1 MISLLMAGALACA
14 PACMPSA
21 DTIPVAAAVFDGARG
36 QLDAR
41 IPRVEDAGVRVDG
54 RLDEDAWQRAAVLT
68 GFTQSAPAEGTP
80 ARERT
85 EVLVFYTPRELF
97 IGVRAHAGDPSSI
110 RSTLAERD
118 QITADDHVRIL
129 LDTFHDR
136 RRAFAIFVN
145 PLGIQQDGTFADGS
159 FEGFTFSPDFVF
171 DSRGRLTGE
180 GYEVEIRIPLRSLKF
195 PAGATQTW
203 GMNVVRVIPAAG
215 AEESWAPRSRS
226 QPELASS
233 GTLSGIGGL
242 RPGRLVEVNP
252 TFTARREGTTE
263 DDGFRRGSTEPDVG
277 VNLKYGITSELTLDA
292 TLNPDFSTV
301 EADADQITV
310 NERFAL
316 SLEEKRPFFLEG
328 ADLFDTPESLVYT
341 RSIVAPAAGARVT
354 GKVGALNL
362 AWLGAVDDAPRND
375 PDRYAPER
383 RRALV
388 QIARLR
394 RDVGAGST
402 LGVLATSRELGSAFN
417 RVAAADARIRFGGVY
432 MAGGQL
438 GGSWTR
444 DWQPDAA
451 GVDSAGGPGAR
462 VPVALEGRA
471 AHIGQVYLDRTARRW
486 GFIATLRDVPE
497 DFVTETG
504 FVRRTGITELNGRN
518 RLSWY
523 GATGA
528 LLESVDFVQNAG
540 LLYTGRELWRGGG
553 AVEGEVGLEV
563 QAELRGNH
571 EIEIGV
577 GRGFYTLDPGDYGGY
592 SLPSTG
598 GGVETGDV
606 LVGPDGRVGGLSGVS
621 IGVESSYF
629 KWMDVSL
636 EAEVGGVP
644 IFAEGTRG
652 RGQSLEAAVALRPTA
667 ALRVDASLAR
677 VLLFR
682 DRDGSRYSRALVPRL
697 RAEYQL
703 TRAFAVRGLAEYSVE
718 EVDVL
723 RAPDGRPYLRDG
735 ESFRVRR
742 GNLPAWEAPQLNP
755 LRLDLLLSWRPTP
768 GTAAF
773 LGYGREVTDDESFRF
788 DGLAPRTDGL
798 FLKLSYLFRN

>member
-14 PACMPSA
+14 PACSVSA
-21 DTIPVAAAVFDGARG
+21 DTIPVPAAVFDGARG

-41 IPRVEDAGVRVDG
+41 IPRVEDAAVRVDG
-54 RLDEDAWQRAAVLT
+54 RLDEAAWAGAAVLT
-68 GFTQSAPAEGTP
+68 GFTQSTPAEGTP

-97 IGVRAHAGDPSSI
+97 IGVRAHASDPSSI

-136 RRAFAIFVN
+136 RRAFALFVN
-145 PLGIQQDGTFADGS
+145 PLGIQQDGTFSDGS
-159 FEGFTFSPDFVF
+159 FDGYTYSPDFVF
-171 DSRGRLTGE
+171 DSRGRLTEE

-195 PAGATQTW
+195 PSGDVQTW
-203 GMNVVRVIPAAG
+203 GMNVIRVIPAAG
-215 AEESWAPRSRS
+215 AQESWAPRRRS

-233 GTLSGIGGL
+233 GALSGIQGL

-263 DDGFRRGSTEPDVG
+263 EDGFSRRPTEPDVG

-354 GKVGALNL
+354 GKVGAVNL
-362 AWLGAVDDAPRND
+362 AWLGAVDDAPRNN
-375 PDRYAPER
+375 PARYAPER
-383 RRALV
+383 SRALV
-388 QIARLR
+388 QIARVR

-402 LGVLATSRELGSAFN
+402 LGLLATSRETGGAFN
-417 RVAAADARIRFGGVY
+417 RVAAADARIRFGQVY
-432 MAGGQL
+432 MVGAQL

-444 DWQPDAA
+444 AWQPDAA
-451 GVDSAGGPGAR
+451 GVDSAGAPGER
-462 VPVALEGRA
+462 VAVALEERA
-471 AHIGQVYLDRTARRW
+471 AHIGQVYLDRTARHW
-486 GFIATLRDVPE
+486 GYLVSLRDVPS

-504 FVRRTGITELNGRN
+504 FVRRTGFTSISGGN
-518 RLSWY
+518 RFSWY
-523 GATGA
+523 GAPGA
-528 LLESVDFVQNAG
+528 LVEELDFVQG
-540 LLYTGRELWRGGG
+540 WDLLYAGRDFWRGGG
-553 AVEGEVGLEV
+553 GVEGELRLDLS
-563 QAELRGNH
+563 AELRGNH

-577 GRGFYTLDPGDYGGY
+577 GRGFYTLDPADYADY
-592 SLPSTG
+592 SLPIPDG
-598 GGVETGDV
+598 FETGDV
-606 LVGPDGRVGGLSGVS
+606 LVGPDARMGGLNGVS

-629 KWMDVSL
+629 KWMDVAF
-636 EAEVGGVP
+636 EAAYVATP

-652 RGQSLEAAVALRPTA
+652 REWSLEAEVALRPTA
-667 ALRVDASLAR
+667 ALRVDASLRR
-677 VLLFR
+677 VLLHRAR
-682 DRDGSRYSRALVPRL
+682 DDSRYSRALVPRL
-697 RAEYQL
+697 RAEYQI
-703 TRAFAVRGLAEYSVE
+703 TRAFAVRGLVQYAVE

-723 RAPDGRPYLRDG
+723 RTPDGRPYLRDG
-735 ESFRVRR
+735 EPFRVRR
-742 GNLPAWEAPQLNP
+742 GNRPAWDARQLNP

-773 LGYGREVTDDESFRF
+773 LGYGREVTDDEAFRF

>member
-1 MISLLMAGALACA
+1 MLSLLMAGAVACA
-14 PACMPSA
+14 PACSVFA
-21 DTIPVAAAVFDGARG
+21 DTVPVPAAVFDGARG
-36 QLDAR
+36 ELDAR
-41 IPRVEDAGVRVDG
+41 IPRVDQAAVRVDG
-54 RLDEDAWQRAAVLT
+54 RLDEAQWRQAAVLT

-97 IGVRAHAGDPSSI
+97 IGVRAHASDPSSV

-145 PLGIQQDGTFADGS
+145 PLGIQQDGTFADGR
-159 FEGFTFSPDFVF
+159 GFTYSPDFVF

-195 PAGATQTW
+195 PAGGAQTW
-203 GMNVVRVIPAAG
+203 GMNVIRVIPSAG
-215 AEESWAPRSRS
+215 AEESWAPRSRN
-226 QPELASS
+226 QPAELASS
-233 GTLSGIGGL
+233 GVLSGIQDL

-252 TFTARREGTTE
+252 TFTARREGLTDE
-263 DDGFRRGSTEPDVG
+263 DGFRREPAEPDVG

-292 TLNPDFSTV
+292 TINPDFSTV

-316 SLEEKRPFFLEG
+316 SLSEKRPFFLEG
-328 ADLFDTPESLVYT
+328 ADLFSTPETLVYT

-362 AWLGAVDDAPRND
+362 AWLGAVDDAPREN
-375 PDRYAPER
+375 PARYAPEAE
-383 RRALV
+383 RAWFG
-388 QIARLR
+388 IGRLR

-402 LGVLATSRELGSAFN
+402 VGLLATSRVVGGAFN
-417 RVAAADARIRFGGVY
+417 HVAAADARFRFGRAY
-432 MAGGQL
+432 MLGGQL

-444 DWQPDAA
+444 SWRPDGA
-451 GVDSAGGPGAR
+451 GTDLSGEAGGF
-462 VPVALEGRA
+462 VPVALHDRA
-471 AHIGQVYLDRTARRW
+471 AHIAQVYLDRTARRW
-486 GFIATLRDVPE
+486 GYLIALRDVPA

-504 FVRRTGITELNGRN
+504 FVRRTGFTSVSGGN
-518 RLSWY
+518 RVSWY
-523 GATGA
+523 GAPGA
-528 LLESVDFVQNAG
+528 LVEELDFVQG
-540 LLYTGRELWRGGG
+540 WDLLYTGRDFWRGGG
-553 AVEGEVGLEV
+553 GEEGELRLDLS
-563 QAELRGNH
+563 AELRGNH

-577 GRGFYTLDPGDYGGY
+577 GRGFYTLDPADYAGY
-592 SLPSTG
+592 SLPDG
-598 GGVETGDV
+598 DGGVHTGDA
-606 LVGPDGRVGGLSGVS
+606 LVGPDARMGGLNGAS
-621 IGVESSYF
+621 IGVESSYY
-629 KWMDVSL
+629 KWMDVGF
-636 EAEVGGVP
+636 EASYGATP

-652 RGQSLEAAVALRPTA
+652 REWSLEAEVALRPTA
-667 ALRVDASLAR
+667 ALRVDASLRR

-697 RAEYQL
+697 RAEYQI
-703 TRAFAVRGLAEYSVE
+703 TRAIAVRALAQYAVE

-723 RAPDGRPYLRDG
+723 RTPDGREYLADG
-735 ESFRVRR
+735 EPFRVRR
-742 GNLPAWEAPQLNP
+742 GNRPSWDAPQLNP

-773 LGYGREVTDDESFRF
+773 LGYGREVTDDEAFRF

>member
-1 MISLLMAGALACA
+1 MIFLLMAGALACA
-14 PACMPSA
+14 PACSVSA
-21 DTIPVAAAVFDGARG
+21 DTVPAPAVYDGSAG

-54 RLDEDAWQRAAVLT
+54 RLDEAAWQGAAVLT
-68 GFTQSAPAEGTP
+68 GFTQSTPAEGIP

-97 IGVRAHAGDPSSI
+97 IGVRAHAADPSRI

-145 PLGIQQDGTFADGS
+145 PLGIQQDGTFADG
-159 FEGFTFSPDFVF
+159 GFNGFRFSPDFIF

-195 PAGATQTW
+195 PTGATQTW
-203 GMNVVRVIPAAG
+203 GLNVIRVIPSAG
-215 AEESWAPRSRS
+215 AEESWAPRSRN
-226 QPELASS
+226 QPAELAQS
-233 GTLSGIGGL
+233 GVLSGIQGL

-252 TFTARREGTTE
+252 TFTARREGTTDE
-263 DDGFRRGSTEPDVG
+263 DGFRRGPTEPDVG

-316 SLEEKRPFFLEG
+316 SLQEKRPFFLEG
-328 ADLFDTPESLVYT
+328 ADLFSTPESLVYT

-362 AWLGAVDDAPRND
+362 AWLGAVDDAPRDN
-375 PDRYAPER
+375 PARFAPEAA
-383 RRALV
+383 RALV
-388 QIARLR
+388 QIGRLR
-394 RDVGAGST
+394 RDVGQGST
-402 LGVLATSRELGSAFN
+402 VGVLATSRVVGGAFN
-417 RVAAADARIRFGGVY
+417 HVAAADARFRFGRAYTLGAQV
-432 MAGGQL
+432 

-444 DWQPDAA
+444 SWQPDEA
-451 GVDSAGGPGAR
+451 GTDSAGAPGAR
-462 VPVALEGRA
+462 VPVALDDRA

-486 GFIATLRDVPE
+486 GYLVALRDVPA
-497 DFVTETG
+497 DFRTETG
-504 FVRRTGITELNGRN
+504 FVRRTGITSLSGGN
-518 RLSWY
+518 RVSWY
-523 GATGA
+523 GAPGA
-528 LLESVDFVQNAG
+528 LVEELDFVQG
-540 LLYTGRELWRGGG
+540 GDLLYMGRDFWRGGG
-553 AVEGEVGLEV
+553 GVEGELRLDLS
-563 QAELRGNH
+563 AELRGNH

-577 GRGFYTLDPGDYGGY
+577 GRGFYTLDPADYAGY
-592 SLPSTG
+592 SVPVPDGS
-598 GGVETGDV
+598 ETGDA
-606 LVGPDGRVGGLSGVS
+606 LVDARMGGLNGVS
-621 IGVESSYF
+621 LGVESSYF
-629 KWMDVSL
+629 KWMDVGF
-636 EAEVGGVP
+636 EASYGGTP
-644 IFAEGTRG
+644 LFAEGTRG
-652 RGQSLEAAVALRPTA
+652 REWSLEAELELRPTA
-667 ALRVDASLAR
+667 ALRVDARLRR
-677 VLLFR
+677 VLLYR

-697 RAEYQL
+697 RAEYQI
-703 TRAFAVRGLAEYSVE
+703 TRAFAVRALAQYAVE

-735 ESFRVRR
+735 EPFRVRR
-742 GNLPAWEAPQLNP
+742 GNRPAWDAPQLNP
-755 LRLDLLLSWRPTP
+755 LRLDLLLSWRPSP
-768 GTAAF
+768 GTVAF
-773 LGYGREVTDDESFRF
+773 LGYGREVTDDEAFRF
-788 DGLAPRTDGL
+788 DGLAPRADGL

>member
-1 MISLLMAGALACA
+1 MIVLMMAGALACV
-14 PACMPSA
+14 PACPLSA
-21 DTIPVAAAVFDGARG
+21 DTIPVPAVYDGARG

-41 IPRVEDAGVRVDG
+41 IRRVEDAGVRVDG
-54 RLDEDAWQRAAVLT
+54 RLDEPAWRTAAVLA

-85 EVLVFYTPRELF
+85 EVLVFYTSRELF
-97 IGVRAHAGDPSSI
+97 IGVRAHAADPSRI

-136 RRAFAIFVN
+136 RRAFAFFVN
-145 PLGIQQDGTFADGS
+145 PLGIQQDGTFSDGR
-159 FEGFTFSPDFVF
+159 GFSYSPDFVF

-195 PAGATQTW
+195 PGGDAQTW
-203 GMNVVRVIPAAG
+203 GMNVIRVIPSAG
-215 AEESWAPRSRS
+215 AEESWAPRSRN
-226 QPELASS
+226 QPAELASS
-233 GTLSGIGGL
+233 GVLSGIQGL

-252 TFTARREGTTE
+252 TFTARREGTT
-263 DDGFRRGSTEPDVG
+263 DADGFSRGPTEPDVG

-316 SLEEKRPFFLEG
+316 SLQEKRPFFLEG
-328 ADLFDTPESLVYT
+328 ADLFSTPETLVYT

-362 AWLGAVDDAPRND
+362 AWLGAVDDAPREN
-375 PDRYAPER
+375 PARYAPEPD
-383 RRALV
+383 RAWFG
-388 QIARLR
+388 IGRLR
-394 RDVGAGST
+394 RDVGQGST
-402 LGVLATSRELGSAFN
+402 VGVLATSRVVGGAFN
-417 RVAAADARIRFGGVY
+417 HVAAADARFRFGQVY
-432 MAGGQL
+432 MLGGQV

-444 DWQPDAA
+444 AWGPDEA
-451 GVDSAGGPGAR
+451 GTDSAGAPGAR
-462 VPVALEGRA
+462 VPVALDDRA
-471 AHIGQVYLDRTARRW
+471 AHIAQVYFDRTARYW
-486 GFIATLRDVPE
+486 GYLVTLRDVPA

-504 FVRRTGITELNGRN
+504 FVRRTGFTSLSGGN
-518 RLSWY
+518 RVSWY
-523 GATGA
+523 GAPGA
-528 LLESVDFVQNAG
+528 RVEELDFVQG
-540 LLYTGRELWRGGG
+540 WDLLYAGRDFWRGGG
-553 AVEGEVGLEV
+553 GVEGELRLDLS
-563 QAELRGNH
+563 AELRGNH

-577 GRGFYTLDPGDYGGY
+577 GRGFYVLDPADYAGY
-592 SLPSTG
+592 SVPVPDG
-598 GGVETGDV
+598 FETGDG
-606 LVGPDGRVGGLSGVS
+606 LVGPDARMGGLNRMW
-621 IGVESSYF
+621 IGLESSYF
-629 KWMDVSL
+629 KWMDVGV
-636 EAEVGGVP
+636 EASFGAVP

-652 RGQSLEAAVALRPTA
+652 REASIEAQVALRPTA
-667 ALRVDASLAR
+667 ALRVDASLRR
-677 VLLFR
+677 VLLHR
-682 DRDGSRYSRALVPRL
+682 ARDGSRYSRALVPRL

-703 TRAFAVRGLAEYSVE
+703 TRAFAVRALAQYGVE

-723 RAPDGRPYLRDG
+723 RAPDGRPYLREG
-735 ESFRVRR
+735 EPFRVRR
-742 GNLPAWEAPQLNP
+742 GNRPAWDAPQLNP
-755 LRLDLLLSWRPTP
+755 LRVDLLLSWRPTP

-773 LGYGREVTDDESFRF
+773 LGYGREVTDDEAFRF

>member
-1 MISLLMAGALACA
+1 MIPLLLAGAVACA
-14 PACMPSA
+14 PACPLSA
-21 DTIPVAAAVFDGARG
+21 DTIPAPAAVFDGARG
-36 QLDAR
+36 RLDAR

-54 RLDEDAWQRAAVLT
+54 RLDEDAWRGAAVLT
-68 GFTQSAPAEGTP
+68 GFTQSAPAEGIP

-97 IGVRAHAGDPSSI
+97 IGVRAHAANPSSV

-136 RRAFAIFVN
+136 RRAFAFFVN
-145 PLGIQQDGTFADGS
+145 PLGIQQDGTFSDGS
-159 FEGFTFSPDFVF
+159 FDGFSFSPDFVF

-195 PAGATQTW
+195 PAGGTQTW
-203 GMNVVRVIPAAG
+203 GMNVIRVIPAAG
-215 AEESWAPRSRS
+215 AEESWAPRTRS

-233 GTLSGIGGL
+233 GTLSGIHEL

-252 TFTARREGTTE
+252 TFTARREGTTDE
-263 DDGFRRGSTEPDVG
+263 AGFSRGPTEPDLG

-328 ADLFDTPESLVYT
+328 ADLFDTPEALVYT
-341 RSIVAPAAGARVT
+341 RSVVAPAAGARVT
-354 GKVGALNL
+354 GKVGPMNL
-362 AWLGAVDDAPRND
+362 AWLGAVDDAPRGS
-375 PDRYAPER
+375 PDRFAPEPA
-383 RRALV
+383 RALV

-394 RDVGAGST
+394 RDVGQGST
-402 LGVLATSRELGSAFN
+402 LGLLATSRELGGAFN
-417 RVAAADARIRFGGVY
+417 RVAAADARIRFGRVY
-432 MAGGQL
+432 MAGGQI

-444 DWQPDAA
+444 GWRPDPL
-451 GVDSAGGPGAR
+451 GSDSAGAPGER
-462 VPVALEGRA
+462 VPVALDGRA
-471 AHIGQVYLDRTARRW
+471 AHIGQVYLDRTARHW
-486 GFIATLRDVPE
+486 GFIFTLRDVPA

-504 FVRRTGITELNGRN
+504 FVRRTGFTSLSGRN

-523 GATGA
+523 GASGA
-528 LLESVDFVQNAG
+528 RVEQVEVVQSGNLLFAGRDFWQ
-540 LLYTGRELWRGGG
+540 GGG
-553 AVEGEVGLEV
+553 GLEGDAGV
-563 QAELRGNH
+563 ELQVELRGNH

-577 GRGFYTLDPGDYGGY
+577 SRGFYTLDPADYADF
-592 SLPSTG
+592 SLPVPDG
-598 GGVETGDV
+598 FETGDV
-606 LVGPDGRVGGLSGVS
+606 LVGPDARMGGLNGVS
-621 IGVESSYF
+621 MGLESSYF
-629 KWMDVSL
+629 KWMDVSF
-636 EAEVGGVP
+636 EAAYGAVP
-644 IFAEGTRG
+644 LFAEGTRG
-652 RGQSLEAAVALRPTA
+652 REWSLEAEVALRPTA
-667 ALRVDASLAR
+667 ALRVDASLRR

-682 DRDGSRYSRALVPRL
+682 DRDDSRYSRALVPRL
-697 RAEYQL
+697 RAEYQV
-703 TRAFAVRGLAEYSVE
+703 TRAVAVRALAQYAVE

-723 RAPDGRPYLRDG
+723 RAPDGRPYLREG
-735 ESFRVRR
+735 EPFRVRR
-742 GNLPAWEAPQLNP
+742 GNRPAWDARQLNP

-773 LGYGREVTDDESFRF
+773 LGYGREVTDDEAFRF
-788 DGLAPRTDGL
+788 DGLAPRADGL

>member
-14 PACMPSA
+14 PACPLSA
-21 DTIPVAAAVFDGARG
+21 DTIPAPLVFDGARG

-41 IPRVEDAGVRVDG
+41 IPRVEEAAVRVDG
-54 RLDEDAWQRAAVLT
+54 RLDEAAWAGAAVLT
-68 GFTQSAPAEGTP
+68 GFTQSTPAEGTP

-97 IGVRAHAGDPSSI
+97 IGVRAHASDPSSI

-145 PLGIQQDGTFADGS
+145 PLGIQQDGTFSDGS
-159 FEGFTFSPDFVF
+159 FDGYTYSPDFVF

-195 PAGATQTW
+195 PTGDAQTW
-203 GMNVVRVIPAAG
+203 GMNVIRVIPAAG
-215 AEESWAPRSRS
+215 AEESWAPRTRS
-226 QPELASS
+226 QPQLASS
-233 GTLSGIGGL
+233 GALSGIHGL

-263 DDGFRRGSTEPDVG
+263 EDRFSRGPTEPDVG

-362 AWLGAVDDAPRND
+362 AWLGAVDDAPRDN
-375 PDRYAPER
+375 PARYAPEPG
-383 RRALV
+383 RAWF
-388 QIARLR
+388 QIGRLR
-394 RDVGAGST
+394 RDVGQGST
-402 LGVLATSRELGSAFN
+402 VGVLATSRVVGGAFN
-417 RVAAADARIRFGGVY
+417 HVAAADARFRFGRLY
-432 MAGGQL
+432 MLGGQL

-444 DWQPDAA
+444 AWGPDAA
-451 GVDSAGGPGAR
+451 GTDSAGAPGAR
-462 VPVALEGRA
+462 VPVALDDRA
-471 AHIGQVYLDRTARRW
+471 AHIGQVYFDRTERRW
-486 GFIATLRDVPE
+486 GYLVALRDVPR

-504 FVRRTGITELNGRN
+504 FVRRTGFTSVSGGN
-518 RLSWY
+518 RVSWY
-523 GATGA
+523 GAPGA
-528 LLESVDFVQNAG
+528 RVEELDFVQG
-540 LLYTGRELWRGGG
+540 WDLLYAGREFWRGGG
-553 AVEGEVGLEV
+553 GVEGELRLDLS
-563 QAELRGNH
+563 AELRGNH
-571 EIEIGV
+571 EIEVGV
-577 GRGFYTLDPGDYGGY
+577 GRGFYTLDPADYADY
-592 SLPSTG
+592 SLPIPDG
-598 GGVETGDV
+598 FETGDL
-606 LVGPDGRVGGLSGVS
+606 LVGPDARMGGLNGVWF
-621 IGVESSYF
+621 GVESSYF
-629 KWMDVSL
+629 KWMDVAF
-636 EAEVGGVP
+636 EAAYGATP

-652 RGQSLEAAVALRPTA
+652 REWSLEAEVALRPTA
-667 ALRVDASLAR
+667 ALRVDASLRR
-677 VLLFR
+677 VLLHR

-697 RAEYQL
+697 RAEYQI
-703 TRAFAVRGLAEYSVE
+703 TRAFAVRGLAQYAVE

-723 RAPDGRPYLRDG
+723 RTPDGRPYLRDG
-735 ESFRVRR
+735 EPFRVRR
-742 GNLPAWEAPQLNP
+742 GNLPAWEARQLNP

-773 LGYGREVTDDESFRF
+773 LGYGREVTDDEAFRF
-788 DGLAPRTDGL
+788 DGLAPRSDGL